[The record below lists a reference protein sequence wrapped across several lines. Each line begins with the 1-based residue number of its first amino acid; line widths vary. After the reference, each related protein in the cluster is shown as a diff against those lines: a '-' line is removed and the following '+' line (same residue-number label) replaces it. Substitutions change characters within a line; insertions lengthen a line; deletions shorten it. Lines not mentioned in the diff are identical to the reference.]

1 MKIGDDFGGEAKT
14 AKGNEKARAGGAA
27 AGLKHKKNKMWGGY
41 SIST

>member
-1 MKIGDDFGGEAKT
+1 MKIGDDSGGEAK
-14 AKGNEKARAGGAA
+14 NEKARPEGAA